1 MRRLWVAT
9 VVFRLLAEWA
19 AAGPITLPIYIEDS
33 HAGSF
38 YWLAEHL
45 DLGEEFTLIHF
56 DAHTD
61 ASGIFDSDQIRERL
75 RRVGSLEERRQ
86 LLERWREIGAIQC
99 YNWIEPLMPAPI
111 SEVLWVHRGRRRGEE
126 REAREQLDG
135 HLEAA
140 PRATGSFRQ
149 RYRAVEFD
157 RLRAQL
163 KETRP
168 VMVTIDLDYFADV
181 PANRRAV
188 EFERVWKF
196 VAECRNLRAVTI
208 AVSRPYLKSD
218 EQADDLVRLAIAASL
233 SLPTAAIQFEPF
245 ATVGNDRSLRAREF
259 VKRKEEIPA
268 FKLANASERLR
279 ALLLANRDR
288 ITVQRQPDAWNEQL
302 ASWENDTATVRLAV
316 RNREPSTD
324 NVWRVPISET
334 IDVEMQ
340 TEGAIQQ
347 IEWFALVPEYRRCNL
362 TADGAE
368 KSAFAIGAP
377 PRPRWREMRLP
388 GTGRAVSLGREV
400 GAVRVKARVLI
411 NGHPRETAPI
421 EIRRSD
427 GTGFRAALMEQFGL
441 PYLFGSGQLRAGG
454 ETGPETG
461 FGADCAN
468 FVVYA
473 LRRQGYAVPWSN
485 PKQLKK
491 YLKPVAENVRPG
503 ESALD
508 EKTIAAGL
516 IVHLGSHV
524 AAVMEDRPPLGVLDA
539 NDRVA
544 HQLEGVPE
552 ILSLGQLL
560 ASRKV
565 ERFGLWRMP
574 NREEQIDLLVGGDV
588 MLGRTV
594 GAEIERGADPLGGI
608 RTLLDRASARLV
620 NLECVLSDKG
630 EAIAGKRYCLRA
642 PLDAIGVLATARINA
657 VSLANNHAADF
668 GSAALFDAMER
679 LRAKEIAAI
688 GAGETI
694 ERAYA
699 PHFFTTPAGTRSAV
713 IALNDV
719 EENSDSV
726 ASMRDRE
733 RVAAVLALARKSA
746 SFVLVFM
753 HWGDEQAIGV
763 TERQRELARWLIDQG
778 ADAIAGSHPHCVQ
791 PFDSYRGRPIIYS
804 LGNLVFDGAPTLPSW
819 NRGQLLAFDLGR
831 ARPLFHLVE
840 VQLDARG
847 FPQIAPAAQERAKIR
862 ATAGPAFSRN
872 RVQGASKIR

>member
-1 MRRLWVAT
+1 MNWRWIAVAL
-9 VVFRLLAEWA
+9 VVAGLRWA
-19 AAGPITLPIYIEDS
+19 AAAPITVPIYLEDN

-45 DLGEEFTLIHF
+45 DLDEQYTLVHF

-75 RRVGSLEERRQ
+75 RRVGSLEERRE

-111 SEVLWVHRGRRRGEE
+111 SRVLWVHRGRRTGEE

-140 PRATGSFRQ
+140 PRVAGSFRD
-149 RYRAVEFD
+149 RYDAIELD
-157 RLRAQL
+157 QLPAQL
-163 KETRP
+163 KDHRP
-168 VMVTIDLDYFADV
+168 VIVTIDLDYFAEV
-181 PANRRAV
+181 PANRRTA

-208 AVSRPYLKSD
+208 AISRPYLKSS
-218 EQADDLVRLAIAASL
+218 EQTDDLLRIALASSL
-233 SLPTAAIQFEPF
+233 SLPTAAIEFEPF
-245 ATVGNDRSLRAREF
+245 AAIGADRSLRAMEF
-259 VKRKEEIPA
+259 QKRKEPLPA
-268 FKLANASERLR
+268 FQLAAASEKLR
-279 ALLLANRDR
+279 GLLLANRER
-288 ITVQRQPDAWNEQL
+288 ISVKTKTEGWEQQLEEWKNE
-302 ASWENDTATVRLAV
+302 TPAV
-316 RNREPSTD
+316 GLKVKGHQPSTD
-324 NVWRVPISET
+324 LVWRVPVAEDAEIELT
-334 IDVEMQ
+334 
-340 TEGAIQQ
+340 TEATVRQ
-347 IEWFALVPEYRRCNL
+347 IEWVALTPEYPRCNL
-362 TADGAE
+362 TTDRGE
-368 KSAFAIGAP
+368 GTGFAIGAP
-377 PRPRWREMRLP
+377 PRPRWKEVKLP
-388 GTGRAVSLGREV
+388 GKDRTLRLASLGRGTV
-400 GAVRVKARVLI
+400 FGAMRLKARVEI
-411 NGHPRETAPI
+411 EGRVRETPPI
-421 EIRRSD
+421 EVRRFE
-427 GTGFRAALMEQFGL
+427 GTGFRAALTEQFGL
-441 PYLFGSGQLRAGG
+441 PYLFGSGGLRAHD

-468 FVVYA
+468 FIVYA

-491 YLKPVAENVRPG
+491 YLEPVAQNVGPG
-503 ESALD
+503 ENALD
-508 EKTIAAGL
+508 QAKIAAGL

-552 ILSLGQLL
+552 ILSLGRLL

-565 ERFGLWRMP
+565 KRFDLWRVP
-574 NREEQIDLLVGGDV
+574 DHREQVDLLVGGDV

-594 GAEIERGADPLGGI
+594 GTEIESGTDPLGGI
-608 RTLLDRASARLV
+608 RTFLDRASTRLV

-630 EAIAGKRYCLRA
+630 EASAGKRYCLRA
-642 PLDAIGVLATARINA
+642 PSGALGVLTAARINA

-668 GSAALFDAMER
+668 GLVALFDAIER

-688 GAGETI
+688 GAGETLD
-694 ERAYA
+694 RAYA
-699 PHFFTTPAGTRSAV
+699 PHLFTTPAGTNAAV

-719 EENSDSV
+719 EENSDAV
-726 ASMRDRE
+726 ASMGDRE
-733 RVAAVLALARKSA
+733 RVAAALALARKSA

-753 HWGDEQAIGV
+753 HWGDEQMSV
-763 TERQRELARWLIDQG
+763 VSERQRDLARWLIDHG
-778 ADAIAGSHPHCVQ
+778 ADAIVGSHPHCIQ

-819 NRGQLLAFDLGR
+819 NRGQLVAFDLGR
-831 ARPLFHLVE
+831 PRPAFRVVP
-840 VQLDARG
+840 VQLDGRG
-847 FPQIAPAAQERAKIR
+847 FPQLVESETKERR
-862 ATAGPAFSRN
+862 FTN
-872 RVQGASKIR
+872 R